1 MRAATEVD
9 FPDEGEKDVPPPPV
23 PTAMIALVRLLRVW
37 IRWLTTGDPSPGR
50 IARLWR
56 AALLVPAF
64 GGVLVLLRLRLALAG
79 PLTVTARTRFGA
91 AVRCRLP
98 DLIQMYIA
106 LFDLWE
112 PDLTRLIGSRLG
124 PGDVFVDVG
133 ANIGYY
139 SLLAS
144 RCVGEAGGVVAIDAS
159 PANCAELQHNLASN
173 PGTGNVRTLNRAA
186 AGEHG
191 RIAVYSGPRH
201 NLGLATTAPGGR
213 RGLRHETEVT
223 AAPLAELLSAEE
235 TRRARLVKI
244 DVEGSEP
251 SVLAGIAGL
260 LAAGRDDL
268 ELLVELSPA
277 WWQDPDLTPE
287 AVVRPLREAGFHSY
301 LMDNDYWPWRYLW
314 PAAVRSPRRVE
325 RLPDTR
331 VKRLDLV
338 FSRIDA
344 PELPV

>member
-1 MRAATEVD
+1 MN
-9 FPDEGEKDVPPPPV
+9 G
-23 PTAMIALVRLLRVW
+23 LVRVLRAW
-37 IRWLTTGDPSPGR
+37 IRLLTTADPQPGR
-50 IARLWR
+50 LTRLWR

-91 AVRCRLP
+91 VVRCRLP

-106 LFDLWE
+106 LFDVWE
-112 PDLTRLIGSRLG
+112 PDLTRLIETRLG
-124 PGDVFVDVG
+124 VGDVFVDVG

-144 RCVGEAGGVVAIDAS
+144 RCVGDAGAVVAIDAS
-159 PANCAELQHNLASN
+159 PGNCAELRHNLAAN
-173 PGTGNVRTLNRAA
+173 PGTGNVHDLNRAA
-186 AGEHG
+186 AAERGT
-191 RIAVYSGPRH
+191 IAVYSGPEY

-213 RGLRHETEVT
+213 RGLRRETEVP
-223 AAPLAELLSAEE
+223 AAPLAELLTADE
-235 TRRARLVKI
+235 TRRARLIKI

-251 SVLAGIAGL
+251 SVLAGIGDL

-277 WWQDPDLTPE
+277 WWQDPNLTPE
-287 AVVRPLREAGFHSY
+287 AVIRPLREAGFHSY

-314 PAAVRSPRRVE
+314 PAAVRTPRRID
-325 RLPDTR
+325 RLPDAR

-344 PELPV
+344 RELPVTPYAKESHAKTPSR